1 MKKEIII
8 EITDDSVTLDGNNLE
23 ALTEKDIIDS
33 IKMLVSL
40 AKITGILQKE
50 GPSNGNAQVHC

>member
-33 IKMLVSL
+33 IKILVSL

-50 GPSNGNAQVHC
+50 GPLNGNAQVHR